1 MATEKPDYKIL
12 KKEATIELREYTGYI
27 CASLDVTA
35 SSNNNAGNNAFS
47 VLADYIFGNNRDTSN
62 IKMTVPV
69 ITQQYKTSKK
79 IPMTAPVI
87 TTQTDTNMYEVSFIL
102 PSEYT
107 MKTVPKPVNPLIRLH
122 QVTKHRAV
130 AIVFSGRS
138 GEDIIRTNTLVLNNW
153 IKDNKLIQNGRPL
166 LARYDP
172 PWKPGFMRKNEVII
186 NVK

>member
-1 MATEKPDYKIL
+1 MATEKLDYKIL

-27 CASLDVTA
+27 LASVNTTA

-47 VLADYIFGNNRDTSN
+47 VLADYIFGNNTNTSN
-62 IKMTVPV
+62 IKMTIPV
-69 ITQQYKTSKK
+69 MTQQHKISKR
-79 IPMTAPVI
+79 IPMTVPVI

-107 MKTVPKPVNPLIRLH
+107 IKTVPKPVNALIRLH

-138 GEDIIRTNTLVLNNW
+138 GEDIIRTNTLALNNW
-153 IKDNKLIQNGRPL
+153 IQENKLIQNGSPL

-172 PWKPGFMRKNEVII
+172 PWKPGFMRRNEVII